1 MKIMVLLL
9 LMLTGVSL
17 AQADQPLPA
26 DWGSLITLLIGGIP
40 ALVAALR
47 KPINWQELVRSRTFW
62 TGVSGFLTAIGLFV
76 AGQIGL
82 PALLGALYLALVA
95 IFIRD
100 AVSGSGGGGA
110 GAPKSTGGGS
120 NSNISSLDDWDRIR

>member
-1 MKIMVLLL
+1 MKIMVLLVL

-26 DWGSLITLLIGGIP
+26 DWGSLITLLIAGIP

-47 KPINWQELVRSRTFW
+47 KPINWQELIRSRTFW
-62 TGVSGFLTAIGLFV
+62 TGVSGFLTAVGLFV
-76 AGQIGL
+76 AGSIGL
-82 PALLGALYLALVA
+82 PALIGALYLALVA

-110 GAPKSTGGGS
+110 GAPKSTGG